1 MEPDRVSVEHRV
13 RAERLAPLH
22 ARRIVHRILASRVP
36 NKVLEDARLATSE
49 VVSDALL
56 DPSLE
61 PEGRIEIRV
70 EMASDVVRIEVSNP
84 GPGFVDG
91 RRQRRRKVATEEA
104 FSSALRTKVVE
115 ALADSWGVS
124 ADPIPYV
131 WFELGVAGAARSAGR
146 SRGRALS

>member
-61 PEGRIEIRV
+61 PESRIDIRV
-70 EMASDVVRIEVSNP
+70 EMTPDVVRIEVSNP
-84 GPGFVDG
+84 GPGFVDA

-104 FSSALRTKVVE
+104 FASALRTKVVE
-115 ALADSWGVS
+115 GLADSWGVS
-124 ADPIPYV
+124 AEPTPCV
-131 WFELGVAGAARSAGR
+131 WFELGVTGARRSARR
-146 SRGRALS
+146 SRG